1 MKLAEIDTLYVEVLL
16 PAEAYGKVRPGAQV
30 VVTTDIPPGS
40 KHRATVKVID
50 PVMDAASGT
59 FGVRLELPNPQRKL
73 PGGIRCRADFPDIS
87 DSLAGK
93 SRKPAAPA
101 R

>member
-1 MKLAEIDTLYVEVLL
+1 MLL
-16 PAEAYGKVRPGAQV
+16 PAEAYGKLRLGAPV
-30 VVTTDIPPGS
+30 MVTADIPAGS

-59 FGVRLELPNPQRKL
+59 FGVRLELPNPQRRL
-73 PGGIRCRADFPDIS
+73 PGGIRCRADFPEIS
-87 DSLAGK
+87 DSLAGRA
-93 SRKPAAPA
+93 RKPAAPA